1 MSQSSVVQ
9 GVSQSPSYILTSPSI
24 DYSLVSSS
32 SIALE
37 EWAMAASARLV
48 LLCCRCSPS
57 LLLPPSICSF
67 ALPSIHSICSP
78 SSLTEMPAPVS
89 AAFPFLHICMHPH
102 SYPESLR
109 AHPQPHSLLIFSC
122 VPISSPHFHLLRR
135 FCLPTAVLDLSFIH
149 LDFQLSRR
157 QPLIRKSFWW
167 FSIIL
172 SQNTMSVKEK

>member
-109 AHPQPHSLLIFSC
+109 AYPQPFLTHIFMRANF
-122 VPISSPHFHLLRR
+122 VPPFSSSSP
-135 FCLPTAVLDLSFIH
+135 VLFTYCSIRS
-149 LDFQLSRR
+149 QLYSSR
-157 QPLIRKSFWW
+157 
-167 FSIIL
+167 FSIIPA
-172 SQNTMSVKEK
+172 STTN